1 MRKKCFS
8 CNRKFPLFFFSKDK
22 MKYQRLHDQGRV
34 KVCRICCYKRWSKD
48 MEAWVYNFE
57 IKKFNKV
64 EFKSK
69 FEVLKQII
77 K

>member
-1 MRKKCFS
+1 MKKCFD
-8 CNRKFPLFFFSKDK
+8 CQRTYPLFMFSKSR
-22 MKYQRLHDQGRV
+22 MRYQRPSDYGVV

-48 MEAWVYNFE
+48 MEAWLYDFE
-57 IKKFNKV
+57 IKKFQKI

-69 FEVLKQII
+69 FEVLKRVI